1 MDYSADCFLFEVITM
16 KKMIAILL
24 VLITFIN
31 STQIANAASVID
43 KTSSIFSEPR
53 SYDGK
58 IRIDIK
64 GATVK
69 YVRHAKY
76 DDSRQT
82 NVVQVAQVR
91 ADKIT
96 GFAYSCPG
104 YYLTRAYSDSNG
116 TKLLG
121 YIRVHVKEGDV
132 TTKGCPKVENEEPKA
147 PPPVINKTHPVP
159 TVEEEGNM
167 SNDSG
172 GSSGGGGTTPP
183 PHHPEEEIDWTEWGK
198 PADFAEAW
206 ERKNVNGMTDWTIK
220 WADKHTDGAM
230 PGPHCVLMSTCMYD
244 DSAWFCTTPSEP
256 PTNGG
261 PPPAGGSGDGV
272 PPREQYAVLE
282 GDDIDFGSCD
292 IGDSI
297 DENNTPNG
305 RCLGGGATSPE
316 EEDGGK
322 EDGGGEGCD
331 LCKIFECPGW
341 EKYLGKLYDVAE
353 FAVGDV
359 EPPPIPE
366 LERPSMPN
374 IFEIL
379 NDVDQRNPVK
389 PTGQDGMGNTPFD
402 ATDIK
407 NSAPEIPVREDPT
420 GGFNIVDPLTTLP
433 EDGSTA
439 PRPKELEVLPHPGGS
454 GEPIEGRPKPS
465 GENAK
470 IERPKNPDGKVK
482 PPDGPDGKIKHPIP

>member
-1 MDYSADCFLFEVITM
+1 MRKVLVILMALVTFLN
-16 KKMIAILL
+16 A
-24 VLITFIN
+24 
-31 STQIANAASVID
+31 TQIAQAASVIE
-43 KTSSIFSEPR
+43 KTSSIFSAPKQ
-53 SYDGK
+53 YDGK
-58 IRIDIK
+58 IRIDIT

-132 TTKGCPKVENEEPKA
+132 TTKGCPKVDNEEPKA

-159 TVEEEGNM
+159 TVEEPKNM
-167 SNDSG
+167 VKDGQDYDDGSG
-172 GSSGGGGTTPP
+172 SEGGGGTTTPP
-183 PHHPEEEIDWTEWGK
+183 EENEEIDWTEWGK
-198 PADFAEAW
+198 PADFAEACA
-206 ERKNVNGMTDWTIK
+206 RKNTGGITDWTIK
-220 WADKHTDGAM
+220 WADKKTEGAII
-230 PGPHCVLMSTCMYD
+230 GPHCVLMSTCMYD
-244 DSAWFCTTPSEP
+244 DSQWYCNASDKP
-256 PTNGG
+256 PTSGT
-261 PPPAGGSGDGV
+261 PPTGGSGDGV
-272 PPREQYAVLE
+272 PPREQYSVLE
-282 GDDIDFGSCD
+282 GDDVDFGMCD

-316 EEDGGK
+316 DEDGGK
-322 EDGGGEGCD
+322 EDGGGEGCEI
-331 LCKIFECPGW
+331 CKIFECPGW
-341 EKYLGKLYDVAE
+341 EDYLGTLYDVAA

-359 EPPPIPE
+359 EPPPVPD
-366 LERPSMPN
+366 LPRPSPPN
-374 IFEIL
+374 IFDIL
-379 NDVDQRNPVK
+379 NDVDQRHPTK

-402 ATDIK
+402 ATDVK
-407 NSAPEIPVREDPT
+407 KDSYQIPVREDPT
-420 GGFNIVDPLTTLP
+420 GGFNIVDPMTTLP

-439 PRPKELEVLPHPGGS
+439 PRPKEELESIPYPGGS
-454 GEPIEGRPKPS
+454 GNVSEGTVPKPS
-465 GENAK
+465 DTG
-470 IERPKNPDGKVK
+470 DHSTKV
-482 PPDGPDGKIKHPIP
+482 PIPNDPGGKAKYPGDPGGSAKYPIP

>member
-1 MDYSADCFLFEVITM
+1 MRKFLVVLM
-16 KKMIAILL
+16 AL
-24 VLITFIN
+24 VTFLN
-31 STQIANAASVID
+31 ATQIAQAVSVVE
-43 KTSSIFSEPR
+43 KTSSIFSAPR
-53 SYDGK
+53 QYDGK
-58 IRIDIK
+58 IRIDIT

-172 GSSGGGGTTPP
+172 GSSGGGGGTTPP
-183 PHHPEEEIDWTEWGK
+183 EENEEIDWTEWGK
-198 PADFAEAW
+198 PADFAEACA
-206 ERKNVNGMTDWTIK
+206 RKNTGGITDWTIK
-220 WADKHTDGAM
+220 WADKKTEGAII
-230 PGPHCVLMSTCMYD
+230 GPHCVLMSTCMYD
-244 DSAWFCTTPSEP
+244 DSQWYCNASDKP
-256 PTNGG
+256 PTSGT
-261 PPPAGGSGDGV
+261 PPTGGSGDGV
-272 PPREQYAVLE
+272 PPREQYSVLE
-282 GDDIDFGSCD
+282 GDDVDFGMCD

-316 EEDGGK
+316 DEDGGK
-322 EDGGGEGCD
+322 EDGGGEGCEI
-331 LCKIFECPGW
+331 CKIFECPGW
-341 EKYLGKLYDVAE
+341 EDYLGTLYDVAA

-359 EPPPIPE
+359 EPPPVPDIP
-366 LERPSMPN
+366 RPRTSR

-379 NDVDQRNPVK
+379 NDVEQRNPPK

-402 ATDIK
+402 ATNVK

-420 GGFNIVDPLTTLP
+420 GGFNIVDPMTTLP

-439 PRPKELEVLPHPGGS
+439 PKPENEQLQYPGGS
-454 GEPIEGRPKPS
+454 GKPPLEGVPKP
-465 GENAK
+465 GEDYNSK
-470 IERPKNPDGKVK
+470 VERPKNPGGTAK
-482 PPDGPDGKIKHPIP
+482 PPDNPGGTVKYPIP